1 MFYGWLIVLVAALTQ
16 GILIG
21 TVNYSYSIII
31 VPLAEEFEASRLSLM
46 MGITSA
52 SLVSGVISPFI
63 GPLLDKYPM
72 RNLMTLGALVLGGGY
87 IALSMITAVW
97 QMSVIFGIFM
107 SLAMALLGPLTGS
120 TIVSR
125 WFSRLRGRALG
136 FAAMG
141 TSVAGF
147 LLPVF
152 VQSQIGENGWRYTF
166 VTIGCLIIAITVP
179 PVLLWVKDKPSE
191 KSLMPDGD
199 GGTVTGTQS
208 IGVSHYGTTAD
219 ILREPAFWY
228 IGVSIG
234 ILFSVYSAMT
244 SNLAPYAI
252 GLGID
257 KMDAAGLL
265 SIIALCAFVGKLLFG
280 FTADYISLKTALWI
294 TQGMVAIG
302 FIVFSTQPTFQTIR
316 LATAFIGL
324 AAGGLM
330 PVWGALLANVFGTVD
345 YGRVMGLMR
354 LLILPIITLGAPAA
368 GYIFDTTGSYS
379 QAFQLFAI
387 CLMLAALVLIPL
399 RLRTAG

>member
-31 VPLAEEFEASRLSLM
+31 VPLGEEFEASRLSLM

-52 SLVSGVISPFI
+52 SLISGLISPI
-63 GPLLDKYPM
+63 VGPLLDKLPM
-72 RNLMTLGALVLGGGY
+72 RRLMTLGALVLGFGY

-97 QMSVIFGIFM
+97 QMSVIFGVFV

-125 WFSRLRGRALG
+125 WFAKQRGRALG

-147 LLPVF
+147 FMPVL
-152 VQSQIGENGWRYTF
+152 VQSLIGEHGWRLTF
-166 VTIGCLIIAITVP
+166 LIMGCLIILITVP
-179 PVLLWVKDKPSE
+179 PVLLWIKDKPAD
-191 KSLMPDGD
+191 KGLLPDGD
-199 GGTVTGTQS
+199 TEAPAQQQAT
-208 IGVSHYGTTAD
+208 GVSLYGTTRQ
-219 ILREPAFWY
+219 ILTEPSFWY
-228 IGVSIG
+228 IGFSTG
-234 ILFSVYSAMT
+234 ILFSVFGAMT

-265 SIIALCAFVGKLLFG
+265 SIIAGCAFIGKLIFG
-280 FTADYISLKTALWI
+280 YTADVISLKAALWI
-294 TQGMVAIG
+294 TQGMVALG
-302 FIVFSTQPTFQTIR
+302 FVIFSTASSFAVIQ
-316 LATAFIGL
+316 LATVIAGL
-324 AAGGLM
+324 AGGGLI

-345 YGRVMGLMR
+345 YGRVMGMMR
-354 LLILPIITLGAPAA
+354 LLILPIITIGHPTA
-368 GYIFDTTGSYS
+368 GYIFDVTGSYTLV
-379 QAFQLFAI
+379 FQLFAA
-387 CLMLAALVLIPL
+387 CLVLASAILIPL
-399 RLRTAG
+399 RLRDVT